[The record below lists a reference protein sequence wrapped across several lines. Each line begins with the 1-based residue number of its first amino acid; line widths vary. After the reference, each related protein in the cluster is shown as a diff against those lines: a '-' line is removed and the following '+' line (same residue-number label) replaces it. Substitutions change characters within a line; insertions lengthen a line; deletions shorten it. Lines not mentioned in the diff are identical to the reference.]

1 MPRSNARQRGRPR
14 SFNDNAS
21 TTIIQSLDKALA
33 LLRIVAGS
41 SGLSL
46 TEIAEAAGQ
55 PPSSAYRVLIT
66 LQKHGMVEFD
76 EDMQLWHVGVESF
89 RIGSAFLR
97 RTSILDQSRSVMQEI
112 MMSTGETANLAIADR
127 GEIVFVSQVETHE
140 PIRAFFRPGTRGPI
154 HASGIGK
161 AMLAY
166 MPGQQVDKLVPDEEL
181 AGFTPNTITSRKA
194 LLGELE
200 TIRGCGWAVDDEER
214 NTGMRCIAAPIFN
227 AFGEAVAGISVSG
240 PSVRVTPDRDAV
252 FGERVRQA
260 AAEITRAIGGTPPEL
275 NP

>member
-140 PIRAFFRPGTRGPI
+140 PIRAFFRPGTRSSG

-161 AMLAY
+161 AIMAHL
-166 MPGQQVDKLVPDEEL
+166 GDEAIAARL
-181 AGFTPNTITSRKA
+181 PKHLSSHTPHTITDHAVLMR
-194 LLGELE
+194 ELKE
-200 TIRGCGWAVDDEER
+200 IRARGWAVDNEER
-214 NTGMRCIAAPIFN
+214 TIGMRCIAAPVFN
-227 AFGEAVAGISVSG
+227 SFGEAVAGVSLSG
-240 PSVRVTPDRDAV
+240 PSVRVRPEKDAE
-252 FGERVRQA
+252 FGALIARA
-260 AAEITRAIGGTPPEL
+260 ADEITRSTGGMPPRR
-275 NP
+275 